1 MSYELTNEE
10 KVVIIT
16 SRLNNISRNQY
27 NIQMSKIE
35 ENAKVS
41 PDKSSLS
48 NLDAQLADVLNQ
60 IEALNKEL
68 LNITTSD
75 APASK

>member
-41 PDKSSLS
+41 PDKNSLN
-48 NLDAQLADVLNQ
+48 NLDAQLADALNQ

>member
-10 KVVIIT
+10 KAVIIT

-41 PDKSSLS
+41 PDKNSLN
-48 NLDAQLADVLNQ
+48 NLDAQLADALNQ
-60 IEALNKEL
+60 IKALNQEL
-68 LNITTSD
+68 SNITVSD